1 MIVLGLEG
9 TAHTVSCGIVDEG
22 RILSNSSRTYHNP
35 NGGIHPREAA
45 VHHAEN
51 VHDVIK
57 EALTSS
63 GTCLPDIDLISYS
76 RGPGLGPCLR
86 IVATAARSLA
96 IKSAKPIVGVNHP
109 LGHVEIGRKLTGAGD
124 PVMLYVSGGNTQI
137 ISHIAGRYRVMGETM
152 DIGLG
157 NLLDKLGR
165 DLGYPFPGG
174 PAIEKLAKG
183 GAKLLSLP
191 YSVKGMDTSFSGIY
205 TAARE
210 LLKKGERA
218 EDVCFSVQEY
228 TFSMLLEV
236 LERGLH
242 QTSKSEILLAGGVAR
257 NQRLRGMINDLSS
270 DLGIK
275 AYVTDD
281 AYCMDNGA
289 MIAQAGLLMFKNGM
303 RDTVNTATVDQ
314 RYRIDEV
321 EAPWISG
328 SDREIA
334 EYRGAESLIQKGE
347 FRGRSMIKKIRIAK
361 KYRNPDLDRTIRTE
375 RQRNEVGLILRFQDA
390 GARTPVIYDVDTEEL
405 SVTYEEI
412 EGHTLRTFIL
422 NRERNLHNILVS
434 IGSGIGNVHSLK
446 MTHGDLTTANILIS
460 PDFEAYFIDTSMGK
474 SDSGPE
480 DMAVDL
486 FLFMESLKASSTDS
500 DKLFGEFM
508 KGYKSA
514 YGKWSEVME
523 TMGRL
528 ELRRR
533 YV

>member
-1 MIVLGLEG
+1 
-9 TAHTVSCGIVDEG
+9 
-22 RILSNSSRTYHNP
+22 
-35 NGGIHPREAA
+35 
-45 VHHAEN
+45 
-51 VHDVIK
+51 
-57 EALTSS
+57 
-63 GTCLPDIDLISYS
+63 
-76 RGPGLGPCLR
+76 
-86 IVATAARSLA
+86 
-96 IKSAKPIVGVNHP
+96 
-109 LGHVEIGRKLTGAGD
+109 
-124 PVMLYVSGGNTQI
+124 
-137 ISHIAGRYRVMGETM
+137 
-152 DIGLG
+152 
-157 NLLDKLGR
+157 
-165 DLGYPFPGG
+165 
-174 PAIEKLAKG
+174 
-183 GAKLLSLP
+183 
-191 YSVKGMDTSFSGIY
+191 MDTSFSGIY